1 MSEVNYYKLKKYSCY
16 LQITIKH
23 FVYFFVYRED

>member
-1 MSEVNYYKLKKYSCY
+1 MSEVNYNKLKKYSYY